1 MGAALKM
8 SEAVFATAGQAVHV
22 AFVIM
27 SQPAQQDAPLRK
39 ALIRVMES
47 IRLTD
52 GNQRDWLEQLR
63 GEPSNAVN
71 FGGLDAYDVRAQCA
85 MITQAVRTKLPKTE
99 MWALQAKFGQTDV
112 EDMEADSLEDRQL
125 PCLLKARRQVVRRY
139 AFSAER
145 IDAIKGL
152 SDWLVPSFPQIKPF
166 AMDCMIGKI
175 YANHKKIEISFR
187 DLAKSFGGNH
197 MTYARA
203 FKSMHNRLR
212 ALEQVA
218 IDRLEPH
225 FFQQGV
231 IEDYRDNI

>member
-8 SEAVFATAGQAVHV
+8 DDAVFATAGQAVHV

-47 IRLTD
+47 IRLVD
-52 GNQRDWLEQLR
+52 GNQRNWLDQLR
-63 GEPSNAVN
+63 GQPSDSVN

-85 MITQAVRTKLPKTE
+85 MITQAVRTKLPKPE
-99 MWALQAKFGQTDV
+99 MWALQAKFGQTDF
-112 EDMEADSLEDRQL
+112 EDQEDGQMPVRC
-125 PCLLKARRQVVRRY
+125 PPRRRY
-139 AFSAER
+139 AFSLER

-152 SDWLVPSFPQIKPF
+152 SDWMVPSFPQIPPF
-166 AMDCMIGKI
+166 AMDCMIGKV

-187 DLAKSFGGNH
+187 ALAKSFGGNH

-203 FKSMHNRLR
+203 YKALHKRLR
-212 ALEQVA
+212 ALEEVA
-218 IDRLEPH
+218 IDRLAPH
-225 FFQQGV
+225 FFEQGV
-231 IEDYRDNI
+231 IDNYQ

>member
-1 MGAALKM
+1 MMGMALEIN
-8 SEAVFATAGQAVHV
+8 EAVFATAGQAVHV

-39 ALIRVMES
+39 ALIRAMES

-52 GNQRDWLEQLR
+52 GNQRNWLDQLR
-63 GEPSNAVN
+63 GQPSDSVN

-85 MITQAVRTKLPKTE
+85 MITQAVRTKLPKPE
-99 MWALQAKFGQTDV
+99 MWALQAKFGQTDF
-112 EDMEADSLEDRQL
+112 EDQEDGQMPVGCPPR
-125 PCLLKARRQVVRRY
+125 RRY

-145 IDAIKGL
+145 INAIKGL
-152 SDWLVPSFPQIKPF
+152 SDWMCPSFPRIAPL

-187 DLAKSFGGNH
+187 DLEKSFGGAR

-203 FKSMHNRLR
+203 YKAVRNRLR
-212 ALEQVA
+212 ALEEVA
-218 IDRLEPH
+218 IDRLAPH
-225 FFQQGV
+225 FFEQGV
-231 IEDYRDNI
+231 IDNYQ

>member
-1 MGAALKM
+1 MMGAALEM
-8 SEAVFATAGQAVHV
+8 NEAVFATAGQAVHV

-47 IRLTD
+47 IRLVD
-52 GNQRDWLEQLR
+52 GNQRNWLEQLR
-63 GEPSNAVN
+63 GQPSDSVN

-85 MITQAVRTKLPKTE
+85 MITQSVRTKLPAPE

-112 EDMEADSLEDRQL
+112 EDLDDSQL
-125 PCLLKARRQVVRRY
+125 PAPRQARRRF

-152 SDWLVPSFPQIKPF
+152 SDWMVPSFPQIKPF
-166 AMDCMIGKI
+166 AMDCMIAKV

-203 FKSMHNRLR
+203 YKALRERLR
-212 ALEQVA
+212 TLELVA
-218 IDRLEPH
+218 IDRLAPH
-225 FFQQGV
+225 FFEQGV
-231 IEDYRDNI
+231 IANYQESI